1 MSSLP
6 PPSRG
11 ELWLADFDPIRG
23 HEQGGRRPALIVSVD
38 QFNHGPAGLVVVLPL
53 TTRARGIPS
62 HVPVDPP
69 EGGVTARSFV
79 KCEDVR
85 SISRARLSRRWGAVS
100 AATLAATE
108 DRLRILLGL

>member
-53 TTRARGIPS
+53 TTRARRIPS

-85 SISRARLSRRWGAVS
+85 SISRARLSQRWGTVS
-100 AATLAATE
+100 TATLTAAE

>member
-1 MSSLP
+1 MSSRP
-6 PPSRG
+6 APSRG

-38 QFNHGPAGLVVVLPL
+38 RFNQGPAGLVVVLPL

-85 SISRARLSRRWGAVS
+85 SISTARLSRRWGTVLP
-100 AATLAATE
+100 ATMALVE
-108 DRLRILLGL
+108 DRVRILLGL